1 MSKLASLKSVRT
13 RGELADL
20 LNYSRSAL
28 AYAVYKVPE
37 EQRYKEFKVAKRS
50 GGERIIHAPCPE
62 LKGLQK
68 RLSNYLYDCHR
79 EIWPPLE
86 FPRHSYSHGFQKNRG
101 LSIFSNAWKH
111 RNKRFV
117 FNVDLKD
124 YFPSFNFG
132 RVRGYFQKNRS
143 FELHQDI
150 ATLIAQIVCYDN
162 SLPQGAP
169 TSPIV
174 SELITSILDQRLGR
188 LSKKHHCTYSRYA
201 DDITFSTNQAG
212 FPEPIADFSPQADGA
227 WKAGSELVGL
237 VERSG
242 FEINPNKTRMQLA
255 TSRQSATG
263 LVVNRKVNI
272 PKQYY
277 DDVRAMSNSLFKT
290 GVCHHPDTKE
300 AASLAVLK
308 GKLEFVLAAKTYPK
322 GLVSFSDLELASKA
336 PGGTPVPSH
345 YKLYRR
351 FLAYEKF
358 HANARPLV
366 ICEGKTD
373 NTYIR
378 CAIAS
383 LNSKFPLLQPT
394 TDAEGSVRQALS
406 FFKHSDKHAK
416 LLSISGGAGELHKFV
431 GKYGS
436 LLKDFHSGGEQQ
448 PVIVI
453 VDNDNAAKPMW
464 SVIKEKMGSEDKV
477 DGSANFY
484 HVKRNLFVVP
494 IPIKSGKFASIED
507 LFDKKTLATVN
518 KGKKFNPHL
527 KSHQTTNQY
536 GKEIFAKWV
545 IEANAENIDFSG
557 FEPLLG
563 RLEEVLKVELQG
575 S

>member
-1 MSKLASLKSVRT
+1 MSKLASLKSVGTRT
-13 RGELADL
+13 ELADL
-20 LNYSRSAL
+20 LNYPRSAL
-28 AYAVYKVPE
+28 AYAVYKVPT
-37 EQRYKEFKVAKRS
+37 EQRYTEFKVAKKS
-50 GGERIIHAPCPE
+50 GGERVIHAPCPE

-79 EIWPPLE
+79 EICPPLE
-86 FPRHSYSHGFQKNRG
+86 FPRRSYSHGFQKERG

-111 RNKRFV
+111 QNKRFV
-117 FNVDLKD
+117 LNIDLKD

-132 RVRGYFQKNRS
+132 RVRGYFLKNRS
-143 FELHQDI
+143 FELHEDV
-150 ATLIAQIVCYDN
+150 ATLIAQIVCHDN

-201 DDITFSTNQAG
+201 DDITISTNQAS
-212 FPEPIADFSPQADGA
+212 FPEPIADFSSGTDGV
-227 WKAGSELVGL
+227 WSAGKELEGIIA
-237 VERSG
+237 RSG
-242 FEINPNKTRMQLA
+242 FEINPNKTRMQLSA
-255 TSRQSATG
+255 SRQSATG
-263 LVVNRKVNI
+263 LVVNCKVNI

-277 DDVRAMSNSLFKT
+277 DAVRAMCNSLFKT
-290 GVCHHPDTKE
+290 GACHHPDTKDP
-300 AASLAVLK
+300 ASLSVLK

-322 GLVSFSDLELASKA
+322 GLESFSNLETASKTA
-336 PGGTPVPSH
+336 NGMPVPSH
-345 YKLYRR
+345 YRLYRR

-358 HANARPLV
+358 HANPRPLI

-383 LNSKFPLLQPT
+383 LNAKFPLLQPT
-394 TDAEGSVRQALS
+394 TDADGSVHQALS

-416 LLSISGGAGELHKFV
+416 LLSISGGTGELHKFV
-431 GKYGS
+431 GKYGA
-436 LLKDFHSGGEQQ
+436 LLKEFHSGGQQQ

-453 VDNDNAAKPMW
+453 VDNDAAAKPMW
-464 SVIKEKMGSEDKV
+464 SVIREQMGLKAVV
-477 DGSANFY
+477 DGSANYY

-494 IPIKSGKFASIED
+494 IPIPAGKSASIED
-507 LFDKKTLATVN
+507 LFDKATLATVN
-518 KGKKFNPHL
+518 KGKKFNPQL
-527 KSHQTTNQY
+527 KSHQTATQY

-545 IEANAENIDFSG
+545 IEANAANIYFSG

-563 RLEEVLKVELQG
+563 RLEEVLKIKLQG

>member
-1 MSKLASLKSVRT
+1 MSKLASLKSVST

-20 LNYSRSAL
+20 LNYPRSAL
-28 AYAVYKVPE
+28 AYAVYKVPAQ
-37 EQRYKEFKVAKRS
+37 QRYTEFKIAKKK
-50 GGERIIHAPCPE
+50 GGERVIQAPCPE

-68 RLSNYLYDCHR
+68 RLSDYLYDCQR

-86 FPRHSYSHGFQKNRG
+86 FPRRSYSHGFQKDRG

-111 RNKRFV
+111 QNKKYV
-117 FNVDLKD
+117 LNVDLKD

-132 RVRGYFQKNRS
+132 RVQGFFLKNRS
-143 FELHQDI
+143 FELHKDI
-150 ATLIAQIVCYDN
+150 ATLIAQIVCHDN

-201 DDITFSTNQAG
+201 DDITFSTNQAS
-212 FPEPIADFSPQADGA
+212 FPDPIADFSPETDGA
-227 WKAGSELVGL
+227 WKAGKDLVGI
-237 VERSG
+237 VTRSG
-242 FEINPNKTRMQLA
+242 FRINPSKTRMQLSM
-255 TSRQSATG
+255 SRQSATG

-277 DDVRAMSNSLFKT
+277 NNVRAMSNSLFKT
-290 GVCHHPDTKE
+290 GACHHPGTKKP
-300 AASLAVLK
+300 ASLPVLK
-308 GKLEFVLAAKTYPK
+308 GKLEFVLAAKTYPN
-322 GLVSFSDLELASKA
+322 GLESFSTLDTASKT
-336 PGGTPVPSH
+336 PDGTPVPSH
-345 YKLYRR
+345 YKLYRM

-358 HANARPLV
+358 HANTRPLV

-383 LNSKFPLLQPT
+383 LNAKFPLLQPAVGA
-394 TDAEGSVRQALS
+394 DGSVHQALS
-406 FFKHSDKHAK
+406 FFKHSEKHAK
-416 LLSISGGAGELHKFV
+416 LLSISGGTGELHKFV
-431 GKYGS
+431 AKYGA
-436 LLKDFHSGGEQQ
+436 LLKEFHSGGQQQ

-453 VDNDNAAKPMW
+453 VDNDAAAKPMW
-464 SVIKEKMGSEDKV
+464 SVIREQMGSSAVV
-477 DGSANFY
+477 DGSANYY

-494 IPIKSGKFASIED
+494 IPIPGGKSASIED
-507 LFDKKTLATVN
+507 LFDKATLATEN
-518 KGKKFNPHL
+518 KGKKFNPQL
-527 KSHQTTNQY
+527 KSHQTATQY

-545 IEANAENIDFSG
+545 IEANAERIDFSG
-557 FEPLLG
+557 FEPLLE
-563 RLEEVLKVELQG
+563 RLEQVLKVELPG